1 MNPWFSLPTKVIEIS
16 APQNAMNL
24 QYCQDLNLLGQLI
37 KSDKKLG
44 AHFKYD
50 EGPAVEPEIHI
61 VKPGRM
67 KPSVYQHIVKPGR
80 MKPSVYQHLL
90 STLASEM
97 VSNRVIGKISS
108 EKNIVNFLFLL

>member
-1 MNPWFSLPTKVIEIS
+1 
-16 APQNAMNL
+16 MNL

-44 AHFKYD
+44 AHFKYH
-50 EGPAVEPEIHI
+50 EGPAVEPEIH
-61 VKPGRM
+61 G
-67 KPSVYQHIVKPGR
+67 VKPGR

-90 STLASEM
+90 STLAREM
-97 VSNRVIGKISS
+97 VSNRVIGKINS